1 VVERGANEVGG
12 EGEVVLEKAY
22 ETFKRIA
29 LIMRHF
35 VHKFGLSPIIRD
47 PLTSFGLIVIDLA
60 LTTPT
65 RMPPSRLVG
74 EEVVVRR
81 RKEKVGRRFMIE
93 WLRKKSN
100 KVALEWWKAGYT
112 GR

>member
-1 VVERGANEVGG
+1 
-12 EGEVVLEKAY
+12 
-22 ETFKRIA
+22 
-29 LIMRHF
+29 
-35 VHKFGLSPIIRD
+35 
-47 PLTSFGLIVIDLA
+47 
-60 LTTPT
+60 
-65 RMPPSRLVG
+65 MPPRRLVG

-100 KVALEWWKAGYT
+100 RVALEWWKAGYT